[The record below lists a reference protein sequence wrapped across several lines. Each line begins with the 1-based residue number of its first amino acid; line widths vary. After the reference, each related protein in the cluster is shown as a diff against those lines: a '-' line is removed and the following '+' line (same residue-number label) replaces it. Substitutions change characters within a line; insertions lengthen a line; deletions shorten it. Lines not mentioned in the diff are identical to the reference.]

1 MVEGRKSDGIMF
13 KKVDKKVLKVQT
25 DRVNKAINYL
35 RSKSITEIN
44 SLIRAVSVWV
54 TEWIGMKKAENKKE
68 NEPRRK

>member
-68 NEPRRK
+68 IEPRWK

>member
-1 MVEGRKSDGIMF
+1 M
-13 KKVDKKVLKVQT
+13 KVQT
-25 DRVNKAINYL
+25 DRVNKAIKYL

-54 TEWIGMKKAENKKE
+54 TEWIGMKKAQNKKE